1 MRYVFWLIVFFWCGL
16 DFYILVLK
24 RNSYSKILDKKSKF
38 IVIILIFLGVA
49 LADASGNFRDI
60 WRTREFGLFQ
70 IVGTFV
76 ILTGVIL
83 RLISI
88 LTLGEYFAP
97 DIAVKSDKKIIQKGL
112 YKKIRHPSYTGE
124 IIAFLGLAIVFQHI
138 PASIYISVLPTLAF
152 VYRAFVEEK
161 KLAQEF
167 GDEFIEYKKRT
178 RMFI

>member
-1 MRYVFWLIVFFWCGL
+1 
-16 DFYILVLK
+16 
-24 RNSYSKILDKKSKF
+24 
-38 IVIILIFLGVA
+38 
-49 LADASGNFRDI
+49 
-60 WRTREFGLFQ
+60 
-70 IVGTFV
+70 
-76 ILTGVIL
+76 
-83 RLISI
+83 

-97 DIAVKSDKKIIQKGL
+97 DIVVKSDKKLIQKGL

-152 VYRAFVEEK
+152 VYRAFVEEQ
-161 KLAQEF
+161 KLVQEF